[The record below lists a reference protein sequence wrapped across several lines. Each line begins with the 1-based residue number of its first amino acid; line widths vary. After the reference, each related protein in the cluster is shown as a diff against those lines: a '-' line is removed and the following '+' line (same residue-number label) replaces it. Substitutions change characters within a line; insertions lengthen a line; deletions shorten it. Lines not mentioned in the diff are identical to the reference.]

1 MFFRAQKEEVEGG
14 SILTLWLLCDEYGF
28 INIKEKNM
36 AKEEPSRIEK
46 GKNVR
51 NHNVFCFSDGLCI
64 EEEGNFFCK
73 KRDIFYGLN

>member
-28 INIKEKNM
+28 INIKEK
-36 AKEEPSRIEK
+36 KHGQVELKK

-51 NHNVFCFSDGLCI
+51 NQIVYCFFRWFL
-64 EEEGNFFCK
+64 
-73 KRDIFYGLN
+73 Y